1 MKIHRELDELENTKY
16 KLTFWISFGSK
27 PMLRDHAGFQL
38 AGVCTGSFTYYK
50 TQTPVSTKSLKR
62 RMEEGESCHLP

>member
-38 AGVCTGSFTYYK
+38 AGVCTGSFTWYK
-50 TQTPVSTKSLKR
+50 TETPVST
-62 RMEEGESCHLP
+62 